1 MVMDAYVG
9 NHLNIAARTAGGE
22 TLRPVSTAGVIT
34 SNWGPPLDV
43 TVENVVRTFGVTPA
57 LHGVSLKIAAGELV
71 ALLGPSG
78 SGKTTLLRIL
88 GGLDFPTEGRVLFG
102 DEDALVLSVQQR
114 NVGFVFQSYALFRHM
129 TVFDNV
135 AFGLTVR
142 GGSRRPPKEEIA
154 RRVRELL
161 QLVQLGELE
170 KRYPAQLSG
179 GQRQRVALARALAIE
194 PRILLLDEPFGALD
208 AKVRK
213 ELRRWLRDIHDQ
225 TGHTTVFVTHD
236 QEEALELADR
246 VVVLNKGQIEQ
257 IGTPDEIYDE
267 PATPFVAG
275 FIGEVSAVPVTVES
289 GHIFL
294 DDRELGIAGDNGP
307 DGPRTL
313 VFRPHDVEFREEGVG
328 GIAGVVVS
336 ELRHGPTRRLAIE
349 VGLRRHRIEI
359 DVSADTAPKKGS
371 RVVIL
376 PRRWRLFRPDDFHG

>member
-1 MVMDAYVG
+1 MDAYVG
-9 NHLNIAARTAGGE
+9 NELNRSARVAEDGGLRFAPSGSRAAEQWGQ
-22 TLRPVSTAGVIT
+22 PV
-34 SNWGPPLDV
+34 DV

-88 GGLDFPTEGRVLFG
+88 GGLDFPTAGRVLFG
-102 DEDALVLSVQQR
+102 GEDALRLSVQER

-135 AFGLTVR
+135 AFGLTIRR
-142 GGSRRPPKEEIA
+142 GAGRPARSEIA

-161 QLVQLGELE
+161 ELVQLGELE
-170 KRYPAQLSG
+170 KRYPNQLSG

-213 ELRRWLRDIHDQ
+213 ELRRWLRDIHDK

-246 VVVLNKGQIEQ
+246 IVVLNKGGIEQ
-257 IGTPDEIYDE
+257 IGTPDQVYDE

-275 FIGEVSAVPVTVES
+275 FIGEVNAVPVTVAS
-289 GHIFL
+289 GHIFM
-294 DDRELGIAGDNGP
+294 DDRELGLAGDGFP
-307 DGPRTL
+307 DGGRTL
-313 VFRPHDVEFREEGVG
+313 VFRPHDVAFQGEGVG
-328 GIAGVVVS
+328 GIAGFVVS

-359 DVSADTAPKKGS
+359 DVAADTAPKKGS

-376 PRRWRLFRPDDFHG
+376 PTRWRLFDPAEFQG